1 MGWVAASRPLSERAV
16 RTPLPNRSE
25 GSREPGVSYKR
36 TEARDGKAT
45 HPAAR
50 RPRER
55 CPAGCC
61 PGALHPNTHGGH
73 RR

>member
-55 CPAGCC
+55 
-61 PGALHPNTHGGH
+61 
-73 RR
+73 